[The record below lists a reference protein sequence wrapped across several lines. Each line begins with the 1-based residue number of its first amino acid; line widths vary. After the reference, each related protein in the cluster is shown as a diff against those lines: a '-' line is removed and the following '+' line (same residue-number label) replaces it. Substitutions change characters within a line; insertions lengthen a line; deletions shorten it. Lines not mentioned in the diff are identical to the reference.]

1 MTRVA
6 LAARST
12 YHEKLVLG
20 ALDGMGLEIEVLP
33 DDASR
38 AKKAIAETKV
48 LLLQNPWR
56 GGDSVR
62 FLLDL
67 KKDRATRSVP
77 VVGIGGRERLDALRD
92 AGVDQA
98 VVVPA
103 DLERLPALVQRFTRT
118 KKLILHADDS
128 EITRKVVRE
137 FLEANGFEVEQA
149 PDGEAALE
157 QAIERAPDMVVT
169 DVEMPRKTGY
179 ELCKALKENAA
190 TAHVPVIIVSSL
202 RGGLDV
208 EKGFDCGAND
218 YITKPIDWNELL
230 SRINETFRGAE
241 LRGRER
247 ILVVDDSDTIR
258 QVVQQALGA
267 QGFGVIQAKDGDEGI
282 KKAIDILPDLIITDY
297 EMPRLDGLQLFQYL
311 KAEERTRSIP
321 VMMMAGRQ
329 SKRDEA
335 NMTKMGVRAYLAKPF
350 TSDKLII
357 IVERLL
363 AERRLER
370 EKEHLKHYVSDD
382 AWAAA
387 HSGDAPE
394 EIRADEVGVTVLFS
408 DICGFTPK
416 CEKLTPR
423 QIVELLNEYFDL
435 LVPIVKKH
443 NGSID
448 KFVGDCIMAVF
459 HDKQGRNS
467 AEDAVRA
474 GLEMQRAL
482 HEIFNKN
489 KAEPFE
495 NRVGI
500 NSGVCVQGD
509 IGSRHLRRDF
519 TVIGDM
525 VNIASRL
532 EGAAD
537 HGTTLVS
544 QSTYERIKDKVEAVA
559 RPEPLKL
566 KGKETKVYAYKIV
579 RFLDGK

>member
-6 LAARST
+6 LAARSA
-12 YHEKLVLG
+12 YHERLVRE
-20 ALDGMGLEIEVLP
+20 ALEGLGLEVEALP
-33 DDASR
+33 EDAAA
-38 AKKAIAETKV
+38 AKKAVAETKL

-67 KKDRATRSVP
+67 KKDRATRAVP
-77 VVGIGGRERLDALRD
+77 VVGIAVAERLEALRD
-92 AGVDQA
+92 AGVEQA
-98 VVVPA
+98 VLVPN
-103 DLERLPALVQRFTRT
+103 DLERLPALVQRFTRQ

-128 EITRKVVRE
+128 EITRKVMRE
-137 FLEANGFEVEQA
+137 FLETNGFEVEQS
-149 PDGEAALE
+149 PDGQAALE
-157 QAIERAPDMVVT
+157 KALEIAPDMLVT

-179 ELCKALKENAA
+179 ELCKELKQHPAL
-190 TAHVPVIIVSSL
+190 AHIPVIIVSSL

-208 EKGFDCGAND
+208 EKGFECGAND

-230 SRINETFRGAE
+230 SRIQETFRGAE

-247 ILVVDDSDTIR
+247 ILVVDDSESTR
-258 QVVQQALGA
+258 QIVQQALGA
-267 QGFGVIQAKDGDEGI
+267 QGFDVLQAKDGDEGI
-282 KKAIDILPDLIITDY
+282 KKAQELLPDLIITDF

-311 KAEERTRSIP
+311 KADAKTSSIP

-329 SKRDEA
+329 SKRDQA

-350 TSDKLII
+350 TSDKLTI

-370 EKEHLKHYVSDD
+370 EKEHLKHYVSED
-382 AWAAA
+382 AWKAA
-387 HSGDAPE
+387 HAGDRPE
-394 EIRADEVGVTVLFS
+394 EIRADEVGVSVLFS
-408 DICGFTPK
+408 DICGFTSK

-423 QIVELLNEYFDL
+423 QVVDLLNEYFDL
-435 LVPIVKKH
+435 LCPIVKRH
-443 NGSID
+443 HGSID

-459 HDKQGRNS
+459 HDTDGRNS
-467 AEDAVRA
+467 AEDAVRS
-474 GLEMQRAL
+474 GLEMQHAL
-482 HEIFNKN
+482 HEVFNKD
-489 KAEPFE
+489 KDEKFE

-532 EGAAD
+532 EGAAE

-544 QSTYERIKDKVEAVA
+544 QTTYERIKAKVEAVP

-566 KGKETKVYAYKIV
+566 KGKEQKVYAYKIT
-579 RFLDGK
+579 RFVV

>member
-6 LAARST
+6 LAARSA
-12 YHEKLVLG
+12 YHEKLVRE
-20 ALDGMGLEIEVLP
+20 ALEGQGFELDALP
-33 DDASR
+33 EDPAEAR
-38 AKKAIAETKV
+38 KRIAEARL

-67 KKDRATRSVP
+67 KKDRATRTVP
-77 VVGIGGRERLDALRD
+77 VVGIGGAERLDALRD
-92 AGVDQA
+92 AGVEQA
-98 VVVPA
+98 VAVPA
-103 DLERLPALVQRFTRT
+103 DLERLPALVRRFTRA

-137 FLEANGFEVEQA
+137 FLEANGFEVEQS
-149 PDGEAALE
+149 PDGEAAFEKALE
-157 QAIERAPDMVVT
+157 LAPDMVVT
-169 DVEMPRKTGY
+169 DVEMPRRTGY
-179 ELCKALKENAA
+179 ELCKALKGHAA

-208 EKGFDCGAND
+208 EKGFECGAND

-230 SRINETFRGAE
+230 SRIQETFRGAE

-247 ILVVDDSDTIR
+247 ILVVDDSEAVR
-258 QVVQQALGA
+258 LVVQQALAA
-267 QGFGVIQAKDGDEGI
+267 QGFDVIQAKDGDEGI
-282 KKAIDILPDLIITDY
+282 KKAQDLLPDLIITDY

-311 KAEERTRSIP
+311 KQDERTRAIP

-350 TSDKLII
+350 TSDKLTI

-370 EKEHLKHYVSDD
+370 EKEHLKHYVSED

-394 EIRADEVGVTVLFS
+394 EIRADEVGVSVLFS
-408 DICGFTPK
+408 DICGFTTK

-423 QIVELLNEYFDL
+423 QVVDLLNEYFDL
-435 LVPIVKKH
+435 LCPIVKKH
-443 NGSID
+443 QGSID

-459 HDKQGRNS
+459 HDKGGRNS
-467 AEDAVRA
+467 AEDATRA
-474 GLEMQRAL
+474 GLEMQKAL
-482 HEIFNKN
+482 HEIFNAN
-489 KAEPFE
+489 KTEKFE

-532 EGAAD
+532 EGAAE

-544 QSTYERIKDKVEAVA
+544 QSTWERIKDKVEAVP

-566 KGKETKVYAYKIV
+566 KGKEQKVYAYKIV
-579 RFLDGK
+579 RFLV

>member
-6 LAARST
+6 LAARSA
-12 YHEKLVLG
+12 YHEQLVRG
-20 ALDGMGLEIEVLP
+20 ALDGLGFEIEVLP
-33 DDASR
+33 EDPSQ

-77 VVGIGGRERLDALRD
+77 VLGIGGVERLDALRD

-98 VVVPA
+98 VVVPS

-118 KKLILHADDS
+118 NKLILHADDS
-128 EITRKVVRE
+128 EITRKVMRE
-137 FLEANGFEVEQA
+137 FLAGNGFAVAQA
-149 PDGEAALE
+149 PDGQAAFEMALE
-157 QAIERAPDMVVT
+157 LAPDMVVT
-169 DVEMPRKTGY
+169 DVEMPRKTGWD
-179 ELCKALKENAA
+179 LCKAIKAHPA
-190 TAHVPVIIVSSL
+190 TANVPVIIVSSL
-202 RGGLDV
+202 RDGDNV
-208 EKGFDCGAND
+208 EKGFESGAND
-218 YITKPIDWNELL
+218 YVTKPVDWNELL
-230 SRINETFRGAE
+230 STITKTFRGAE
-241 LRGRER
+241 LRGRRER
-247 ILVVDDSDTIR
+247 ILVVEDSDTYR
-258 QVVQQALGA
+258 QGVQQALAA
-267 QGFGVIQAKDGDEGI
+267 QGFDVIQAKDGDEGI
-282 KKAIDILPDLIITDY
+282 KKATDLLPDLIITDL

-311 KAEERTRSIP
+311 RADAQTRSIP
-321 VMMMAGRQ
+321 IMMMSASRSNTTKSDQ
-329 SKRDEA
+329 A
-335 NMTKMGVRAYLAKPF
+335 NVTKMGFFDYLRKPF
-350 TSDKLII
+350 TSEKLLA
-357 IVERLL
+357 IVEREL
-363 AERRLER
+363 ARRRLD
-370 EKEHLKHYVSDD
+370 HLKHYVSDD
-382 AWAAA
+382 AWDAA
-387 HSGDAPE
+387 HSGSAPE
-394 EIRADEVGVTVLFS
+394 EIRADEVGVSVLFS

-435 LVPIVKKH
+435 LVPIVKKN

-459 HDKQGRNS
+459 HDVGGRNS
-467 AEDAVRA
+467 AEDATRA
-474 GLEMQRAL
+474 GLEMQKAL
-482 HEIFNKN
+482 HEVFNKN

-532 EGAAD
+532 EGAAE

-544 QSTYERIKDKVEAVA
+544 QSTYERIKDKVEAIA

-566 KGKETKVYAYKIV
+566 KGKEQKVYAHKIV

>member
-6 LAARST
+6 LAARSA
-12 YHEKLVLG
+12 YHEHLVREALG
-20 ALDGMGLEIEVLP
+20 GLGLEIELLP
-33 DDASR
+33 EDVAAARKLVS
-38 AKKAIAETKV
+38 ETKL
-48 LLLQNPWR
+48 LLLQSPWR
-56 GGDSVR
+56 GGDSVK

-77 VVGIGGRERLDALRD
+77 VVGIAGAERLDALRD
-92 AGVDQA
+92 AGVEQA
-98 VVVPA
+98 VEVPR
-103 DLERLPALVQRFTRT
+103 DLERLPRLVQRFTRAKT
-118 KKLILHADDS
+118 LILHADDS
-128 EITRKVVRE
+128 EITRKVMRE
-137 FLEANGFEVEQA
+137 FLETNGFEVAQA
-149 PDGEAALE
+149 PDGLVALE
-157 QAIERAPDMVVT
+157 MALDLVPDMVVT

-179 ELCKALKENAA
+179 ELCKELKSNPAA
-190 TAHVPVIIVSSL
+190 AQIPVLIVSSL

-218 YITKPIDWNELL
+218 YVTKPIDWNELL
-230 SRINETFRGAE
+230 SRIQETFRGAD

-247 ILVVDDSDTIR
+247 ILVVDDSEATR

-267 QGFGVIQAKDGDEGI
+267 QGFDVLQAKDGDEGI
-282 KKAIDILPDLIITDY
+282 KKALELQPDLIITDY

-311 KAEERTRSIP
+311 KTEERTRSIP

-329 SKRDEA
+329 SKRDQA

-350 TSDKLII
+350 TSEKLTI

-370 EKEHLKHYVSDD
+370 EKEHLKHYVSED

-387 HSGDAPE
+387 HAGTRPE
-394 EIRADEVGVTVLFS
+394 DVRADEVQVSVLFS
-408 DICGFTPK
+408 DICGFTSK
-416 CEKLTPR
+416 CEKLKPR
-423 QIVELLNEYFDL
+423 EIVDLLNEYFDL
-435 LVPIVKKH
+435 LCPIIKRH
-443 NGSID
+443 HGSID

-459 HDKQGRNS
+459 HDRDGRNS
-467 AEDAVRA
+467 AEDATRA

-482 HEIFNKN
+482 REDFNTKRD
-489 KAEPFE
+489 EQFV

-500 NSGVCVQGD
+500 NSGTCVQGD
-509 IGSRHLRRDF
+509 IGSRELRRDY

-532 EGAAD
+532 EGSAD

-544 QSTYERIKDKVEAVA
+544 QTTYDRIKHMVEAVPRA
-559 RPEPLKL
+559 EPLKL
-566 KGKETKVYAYKIV
+566 KGKEHKVYAHTIH
-579 RFLDGK
+579 RFLV